1 MLILNCA
8 LLLSVPLAAQIS
20 DSLEDPAVHIK
31 EPAKAVLISIAKAG
45 NRLVAAGE
53 RGIIV
58 TSDDGGNSWK
68 QSNVPSS
75 DSLTVVKFVTP
86 SIGWAAGHSGL
97 ILHTEDGGLNWTRQ
111 LDGRVAAKLS
121 SDAVQARFAGKT
133 TPGAKVQLENAAR
146 MLQDGPDKPFLDM
159 YFEDAQKGTVVGAY
173 GLIVHTEDG
182 GKTWTSWMDRL
193 DNPDGHHFYAV
204 VKVDNNVYVAGEQGL
219 FYQSRDGGKQF
230 TRIVSP
236 YAGSYF
242 GIAVAPGGGLI
253 LIGMKGTIMLFNG
266 KAFTSVQSPSKINLT
281 ATAWSVDGSLL
292 LLNQGGQLLISHDQ
306 GKTIEILAVPALP
319 PSGGMIDTGTGAI
332 VTVGVAGVVRVPLAA
347 VASQLPQGGA
357 Q

>member
-1 MLILNCA
+1 MLALNVA
-8 LLLSVPLAAQIS
+8 LLFSTPLAAQIS
-20 DSLEDPAVHIK
+20 DSLDDPAIQIK
-31 EPAKAVLISIAKAG
+31 EPAKAVLLSIAKAG
-45 NRLVAAGE
+45 KRLVAVGE

-58 TSDDGGNSWK
+58 ISDDGGNSWK
-68 QSNVPSS
+68 QSKVPSS

-97 ILHTEDGGLNWTRQ
+97 ILHTEDGGQNWTRQ
-111 LDGRVAAKLS
+111 LDGRTAAKLS

-133 TPGAKVQLENAAR
+133 PEAKLQLENVAR

-159 YFEDAQKGTVVGAY
+159 YFEDAQKGTVVAAY

-204 VKVDNNVYVAGEQGL
+204 AKVGNDVYVAGEQGL

-230 TRIVSP
+230 KRIVSP

-242 GIAVAPGGGLI
+242 GIAVAPSGGLI
-253 LIGMKGTIMLFNG
+253 LIGMKGTIMLFSG
-266 KAFTSVQSPSKINLT
+266 RTFTSVQSPSKINLT
-281 ATAWSVDGSLL
+281 ATAWAMDGSLL

-306 GKTIEILAVPALP
+306 GKTFEILAVPALP

-332 VTVGVAGVVRVPLAA
+332 VTVGVAGVIKVPLAA
-347 VASQLPQGGA
+347 VASKVPQGGT